1 MFNSLFLPR
10 VASYVAML
18 RLDLNPS
25 PRTASSPSSSD
36 GRAKRSNPLVDL
48 IETEKIYV
56 DQLSGIIRVRCS
68 PGHFSCHYSSSIQKV
83 ASAWSR
89 TNLPPHELDLMFRGI
104 EGVYKADRS
113 LLSVRPF
120 DLIQPV
126 FTLLTY
132 QTSA

>member
-1 MFNSLFLPR
+1 
-10 VASYVAML
+10 ML

-68 PGHFSCHYSSSIQKV
+68 L
-83 ASAWSR
+83 A
-89 TNLPPHELDLMFRGI
+89 
-104 EGVYKADRS
+104 
-113 LLSVRPF
+113 RPF
-120 DLIQPV
+120 LMPLLIVDTEGRLSMVAHKPP
-126 FTLLTY
+126 
-132 QTSA
+132 SP